1 MDRFTKSIRKALQ
14 DQNWFSAIFLALAL
28 PGICSALED
37 PPTRRRGEV
46 SKRYKAWFNRYLKKK
61 YDPDSLFDLMSATN
75 PESIEKMDPDSVARL
90 MEMPPNQECVFTA
103 EDCYRFR
110 CKCLHQGL
118 IERPDGENFIFI
130 TPPPNKNVV
139 HGNSINGRL
148 QLQVDVFC
156 EDMCIAVEQ
165 WVKDMVGNNAVA
177 ARCRELIEVHNY
189 SELSPA
195 IVISS

>member
-1 MDRFTKSIRKALQ
+1 MDRFTNSIRKAVQ

-28 PGICSALED
+28 PDICSALEN
-37 PPTRRRGEV
+37 PPTGQRGEV
-46 SKRYKAWFNRYLKKK
+46 GERYKAWFNRYLKKK
-61 YDPDSLFDLMSATN
+61 YDPDSVFDLVSARN
-75 PESIEKMDPDSVARL
+75 PESIERMDSVISDQLKETR
-90 MEMPPNQECVFTA
+90 PTQECAFTA
-103 EDCYRFR
+103 IDCYRFR

-118 IERPDGENFIFI
+118 IEKADGEKFIFI

-139 HGNSINGRL
+139 HGGSFQGRF

-165 WVKDMVGNNAVA
+165 WVKDMVGNNEVA

-189 SELSPA
+189 NELSPS
-195 IVISS
+195 IEFRN